1 MYSYSAS
8 IPIISFGVFFFIL
21 CKENLDRRTGAVT
34 FDIQRQL
41 FNLIVNLAICLS
53 LTILSVWVDN
63 GSLVSSGF
71 CSWASLMLY
80 GGYMFAFENQMAA
93 ALLEKRTQI
102 LAKAKE
108 EQEKKRKR
116 T

>member
-8 IPIISFGVFFFIL
+8 IPIISFGLFFFVL

-53 LTILSVWVDN
+53 MSVISVWVDN
-63 GSLVSSGF
+63 GSLVSTGL
-71 CSWASLMLY
+71 CSWTCLMLY
-80 GGYMFAFENQMAA
+80 GGYMFAFENQVAA
-93 ALLEKRTQI
+93 ALLKKREKI
-102 LAKAKE
+102 LDKAKE
-108 EQEKKRKR
+108 DQVKKMKR
-116 T
+116 I